1 MPANYEIYDVFT
13 DTPFGGNPLAV
24 VYDADGVDH
33 LAMQKIAREFNLSE
47 TVFVCK
53 PEDGR
58 HTASLRIF
66 MPAGELPFAGH
77 PTVGAAVA
85 LQARAGVTGPS
96 IIVLEEKVGPVR
108 CAVNG
113 GFAEFD
119 LPKLPRP
126 INIAVEPAALAAALG
141 LDPQDIGF
149 ENHRVA
155 GWSAGVPFVM
165 VPVSGLLPAAKARVN
180 ADAWIDLV
188 GRVDGKIPCP
198 YIYCR
203 ETVFSGSDFH
213 ARMFA
218 PWDGIG
224 EDPATGSA
232 AAAFAGQI
240 CRHDSPTSGVQ
251 RIAIE
256 QGVEF
261 GRPSA
266 IRLEVEIADHRLVAA
281 RVGGHAVKV
290 AEGRLLV

>member
-1 MPANYEIYDVFT
+1 M
-13 DTPFGGNPLAV
+13 
-24 VYDADGVDH
+24 
-33 LAMQKIAREFNLSE
+33 
-47 TVFVCK
+47 
-53 PEDGR
+53 
-58 HTASLRIF
+58 
-66 MPAGELPFAGH
+66 PFAGH

-232 AAAFAGQI
+232 APPSPARFAAMIPRPPACNALRSSRASNSGGRRRSASRSKSPITASSPRASAAMPSRSPKAG
-240 CRHDSPTSGVQ
+240 CWS
-251 RIAIE
+251 E
-256 QGVEF
+256 
-261 GRPSA
+261 
-266 IRLEVEIADHRLVAA
+266 
-281 RVGGHAVKV
+281 
-290 AEGRLLV
+290 